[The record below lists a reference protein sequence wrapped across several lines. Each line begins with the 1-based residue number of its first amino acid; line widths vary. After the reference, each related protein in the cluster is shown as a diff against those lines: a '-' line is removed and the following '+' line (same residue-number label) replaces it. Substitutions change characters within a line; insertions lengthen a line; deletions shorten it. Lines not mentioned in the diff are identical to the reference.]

1 MEDRSCILR
10 GVCFDKQRCE
20 QAMFFFFFFE
30 ICVKKYSVVLYELF
44 KSQTSKE
51 KDEILRYENLVDC
64 F

>member
-1 MEDRSCILR
+1 MIS
-10 GVCFDKQRCE
+10 
-20 QAMFFFFFFE
+20 FE
-30 ICVKKYSVVLYELF
+30 ICVEKYSVVLSELF